1 MMNQAVIGLNAGI
14 VWRTMDSVRTR
25 QCWSFTELKKNTGLS
40 DIDLYAAIGWLAREG
55 KLEFVTNPQTAE
67 DEFCLSLHYYF

>member
-1 MMNQAVIGLNAGI
+1 MNQAVIGINAGI
-14 VWRTMDSVRTR
+14 VWRTMDSARMR
-25 QCWSFTELKKNTGLS
+25 QCWSFTELKKDTGLS

-55 KLEFVTNPQTAE
+55 KLEFVTNTQTAE